1 MKLSAALYFLA
12 FSPCALTAPTSTV
25 ADKVPSR
32 QQEPRI
38 NSPIKIPINTPSTAS
53 KRKGSKAHGTQSSG
67 SQHQLSSSSTA
78 KPTPKK
84 SAHKSKK
91 PKTSSYLASLAQR
104 LTNKSPFSEE
114 GFVRE
119 ETMAST
125 GDWESEGTIVE
136 SETKASRVATATI
149 WIPCF
154 TADKTIHYHRIRVN
168 TDMLVVSLVL
178 SFIAVVLVIELWKP
192 VAARIRRIRS
202 GHGPIHLSVEEGL
215 GKETPAREPCLS
227 RDSKPMGEECSENK
241 QDSEKT
247 EMVTPR

>member
-1 MKLSAALYFLA
+1 MKLSSALYFLA
-12 FSPCALTAPTSTV
+12 FSPCAITAPTPTM
-25 ADKVPSR
+25 ADKLPS
-32 QQEPRI
+32 QQREPRI
-38 NSPIKIPINTPSTAS
+38 NSPIKTPISLPTTAS
-53 KRKGSKAHGTQSSG
+53 KRKGSKAHGIQPSR
-67 SQHQLSSSSTA
+67 SQHQLSSSNIA
-78 KPTPKK
+78 KPAPKK

-136 SETKASRVATATI
+136 SETKASRGATATI

-154 TADKTIHYHRIRVN
+154 TTNKTIHYHRIRVN

-178 SFIAVVLVIELWKP
+178 SFVAVVLIIELWKP
-192 VAARIRRIRS
+192 VAAR
-202 GHGPIHLSVEEGL
+202 
-215 GKETPAREPCLS
+215 
-227 RDSKPMGEECSENK
+227 
-241 QDSEKT
+241 
-247 EMVTPR
+247 